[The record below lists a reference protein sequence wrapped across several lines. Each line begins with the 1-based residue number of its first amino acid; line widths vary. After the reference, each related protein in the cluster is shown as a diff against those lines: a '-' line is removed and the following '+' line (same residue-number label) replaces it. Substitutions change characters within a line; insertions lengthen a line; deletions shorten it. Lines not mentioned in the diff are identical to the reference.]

1 LGDLRDQ
8 DPSCENPAFY
18 NRDPLENA
26 LAPGTRLGPYEVIS
40 ALGAGGMG
48 EVWKARDTR
57 LNRLVAIKTCLGPFG
72 ARFEREAQA
81 IAAVNH
87 PHVCSLYDVGP
98 DYLVMEYVEGER
110 LRGPVPI
117 ARALEL
123 AEQILDALDAA
134 HKKGVVHRDLKP
146 ANILLAKGGVKV
158 LDFGLAKIEH
168 APAVDSPSRETDVL
182 SLTAT
187 GTILGTLPYM
197 SPEQV
202 EGHDADARSDIFA
215 FGVVLY
221 ELIAGTRPFTG
232 NTQANL
238 VASILKEEARPLS
251 EMQPRTPR
259 GLADVVRI
267 CLEKDPGKRWQS
279 ARDVRHALR
288 LVAAQ
293 PAPSIPSRSARVWQ
307 GLAVLMAAIALG
319 IGAWVFQPTA
329 PGSPGRFEA
338 PWPEN
343 VTLYNAS
350 VSPDGRKLAAV
361 GAGLWLRDLDALEW
375 RRLPGTEGA
384 TTPFWS
390 PDSRYVGFLVD
401 DTLKRIDTAGGP
413 PETVARFPTAAVVG
427 LGTWNRHGDIVVGS
441 WGGGSGGP
449 LWRVS
454 PAGGVATAVT
464 EVDLAREEFVHAGPT
479 FLPDGNHFLYFRSG
493 PPDVEGMYVGSLDVD
508 AANQSRRRILATS
521 VPATFANDHLIFLR
535 AGTLMAQPF
544 DARRQELR
552 DVPVP
557 VAEDVQITWYSIGM
571 FSVSDDV
578 LVYETAS
585 NPGTFQ
591 PTWVDRQGKT
601 VGTVGPPGKDRR
613 VVLSPDGRRAVA
625 KDAPYNMPGDL
636 WMLDLASSRRTRFTF
651 KKDVYSDPVWSPD
664 GARIAY
670 SAGRLGDTIYE
681 KAASGLGDE
690 QVLLK
695 EPRLRHF
702 PTSWSRDGRFLLYH
716 TENATN
722 TGYDLWALSIGDRKP
737 HPMLGEVFN
746 EWAGVFSPDMRW
758 VAYVSLERGASQV
771 YVRPF
776 RVSGQTG
783 QPSFGEGKWQ
793 VSKDHGNWP
802 QWRIDREIV
811 FTTAPGGT
819 EVLSASVNT
828 SGTAFESGVPQPL
841 PFPPITGV
849 STTPQST
856 RDGERFLIEA
866 PVDPRA
872 TRTSISVVL
881 NWPSLLKR

>member
-1 LGDLRDQ
+1 M
-8 DPSCENPAFY
+8 AT
-18 NRDPLENA
+18 A
-26 LAPGTRLGPYEVIS
+26 LAPGTRLGPYEILS

-57 LNRLVAIKTCLGPFG
+57 LNRLVAIKTTLSPFSE
-72 ARFEREAQA
+72 RFEREARA

-87 PHVCSLYDVGP
+87 HHVCSLYDVGP
-98 DYLVMEYVEGER
+98 DYLVMEYVEGEW
-110 LRGPVPI
+110 LHSPVPL
-117 ARALEL
+117 AQALEL

-134 HKKGVVHRDLKP
+134 HEKGIVHRDLKP
-146 ANILLAKGGVKV
+146 SNILLAKSGVKV

-168 APAVDSPSRETDVL
+168 APAVDSPCLIETL
-182 SLTAT
+182 SLTAK
-187 GTILGTLPYM
+187 GSILGTLPYM

-215 FGVVLY
+215 FGIVLY

-232 NTQANL
+232 KTQANL
-238 VASILKEEARPLS
+238 VASILKEEPRPLF
-251 EMQPRTPR
+251 EIQPRTPP
-259 GLADVVRI
+259 GVADVVRT
-267 CLEKDPGKRWQS
+267 CLEKDPEKRWQS

-288 LVAAQ
+288 LMAAQ
-293 PAPSIPSRSARVWQ
+293 PEPSIPSRSVRVWQ

-319 IGAWVFQPTA
+319 ISAWVFQPTA
-329 PGSPGRFEA
+329 PGPPGRFEA

-343 VTLYNAS
+343 VTLSSAS

-390 PDSRYVGFLVD
+390 PDSRYVGFIVG
-401 DTLKRIDTAGGP
+401 DTLRRVDTTGSP
-413 PETVARFPTAAVVG
+413 PETVASFPTAAVVG

-464 EVDLAREEFVHAGPT
+464 EVDLSKEEFVHAGPT

-508 AANQSRRRILATS
+508 AANQSRQRILATN

-544 DARRQELR
+544 DARRLELQ

-578 LVYETAS
+578 FVYETAA
-585 NPGTFQ
+585 PDTFQ
-591 PTWVDRQGKT
+591 LTSVDRQGKT
-601 VGTVGPPGKDRR
+601 VGTFGPPGTDSG
-613 VVLSPDGRRAVA
+613 VVLSPDGTRAVA
-625 KDAPYNMPGDL
+625 KDAPYDVPGDL
-636 WMLDLASSRRTRFTF
+636 WMLDLAGGGRTRFTF
-651 KKDVYSDPVWSPD
+651 NKDVYAPAVWSPD

-681 KAASGLGDE
+681 KAASGVGDG

-695 EPRLRHF
+695 EPGLRHF
-702 PTSWSRDGRFLLYH
+702 PTSWSHDGRFLLYH
-716 TENATN
+716 TQNAPN
-722 TGYDLWALSIGDRKP
+722 TGYDLWALSVSDRKA
-737 HPMLGEVFN
+737 HLMLGEAFN

-758 VAYVSLERGASQV
+758 VAYVSLATGARGV

-783 QPSFGEGKWQ
+783 QPSFGEGRWQ
-793 VSKDHGNWP
+793 VSTYGNWP
-802 QWRIDREIV
+802 QWRIGREIV
-811 FTTAPGGT
+811 FNTAPGGT
-819 EVLSASVNT
+819 EVFAVPVNGT
-828 SGTAFESGVPQPL
+828 GTAFESGVPQRL
-841 PFPPITGV
+841 PFPP
-849 STTPQST
+849 STNVTATPQST
-856 RDGERFLIEA
+856 PDGQRFLIEV
-866 PVDPRA
+866 PLDQRA
-872 TRTSISVVL
+872 ARTSISVVL
-881 NWPSLLKR
+881 NWPALLKQ